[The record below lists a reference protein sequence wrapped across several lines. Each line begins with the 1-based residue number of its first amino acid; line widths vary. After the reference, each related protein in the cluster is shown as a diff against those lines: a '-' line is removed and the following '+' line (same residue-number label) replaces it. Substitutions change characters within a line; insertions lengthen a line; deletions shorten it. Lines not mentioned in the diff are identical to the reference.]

1 MRSIEK
7 DCHHPGLFYL
17 DDFTPEH
24 LRRKKTMLETQPVKE
39 NIHDSLCSLIGNT
52 PLVRLSRFAPGVEII
67 AKVEA
72 FNPGSSVKDRI
83 GLAMIESAERAG
95 LLTKGN
101 VIIEPTS
108 GNTGIGLAL
117 VAAIRGYRCILVMP
131 ESMSV
136 ERRKLLQG
144 FGAELVL
151 TPAKE
156 GMEGAV
162 RQAELLCGQVPGGF
176 MPQQFS
182 NRANPEIHYR
192 TTGPEIWRDT
202 GGKVAIFV
210 AAVGTGG
217 TVSGTGRFLKEMDPG
232 IRVVAV
238 EPQESPVLSGG
249 KSGPHMIQGIGAGF
263 VPENVDRAVI
273 DEVVTVTSRQA
284 IDTAK
289 KIIRTEGLLV
299 GISSGANAYAALWLA
314 ERPENKGKRIVTIMC
329 DTGERYL
336 STLLYYD
343 D

>member
-1 MRSIEK
+1 MERHIGMA
-7 DCHHPGLFYL
+7 DPGL
-17 DDFTPEH
+17 
-24 LRRKKTMLETQPVKE
+24 VKE
-39 NIHDSLCSLIGNT
+39 KIHDSLCSLIGNT
-52 PLVRLSRFAPGVEII
+52 PLVRLSRFSPDAEII

-83 GLAMIESAERAG
+83 GLAMIEAAEREGKLA
-95 LLTKGN
+95 KGD

-117 VAAIRGYRCILVMP
+117 VAAIKGYRIILTMP
-131 ESMSV
+131 ESMSI
-136 ERRKLLQG
+136 ERRKILQG
-144 FGAELVL
+144 FGAEIVL

-162 RQAELLCGQVPGGF
+162 RHATLLCGQVKGSF

-182 NRANPEIHYR
+182 NPTNPEIHYR

-202 GGKVAIFV
+202 AGDVDIFV

-217 TVSGTGRFLKEMDPG
+217 TVSGTGKFLKEKNPD
-232 IRVVAV
+232 IWVVAV
-238 EPQESPVLSGG
+238 EPVESPVMSGG
-249 KSGPHMIQGIGAGF
+249 NAGPHMIQGIGAGF
-263 VPENVDRAVI
+263 VPDNVDRDVI
-273 DEVVTVTSRQA
+273 DEIVTVTGRQA

-289 KIIRTEGLLV
+289 KIIRTEGLMV
-299 GISSGANAYAALWLA
+299 GISSGANAFAALTVA
-314 ERPENKGKRIVTIMC
+314 QRPENLGKRIVTIMC

>member
-1 MRSIEK
+1 MTLESEPVREK
-7 DCHHPGLFYL
+7 
-17 DDFTPEH
+17 
-24 LRRKKTMLETQPVKE
+24 
-39 NIHDSLCSLIGNT
+39 IHDSLCSLIGNT
-52 PLVRLSRFAPGVEII
+52 PLVRLSRFSPDAEII

-83 GLAMIESAERAG
+83 GLAMIEAAEREGKLAQG
-95 LLTKGN
+95 D

-117 VAAIRGYRCILVMP
+117 VAAIKGYRIILTMP
-131 ESMSV
+131 ESMSI
-136 ERRKLLQG
+136 ERRKILQG
-144 FGAELVL
+144 FGAEIVL

-162 RQAELLCGQVPGGF
+162 RHATLLCGQVKGSF

-182 NRANPEIHYR
+182 NPSNPEIHYR
-192 TTGPEIWRDT
+192 TTGPEIWQDT
-202 GGKVAIFV
+202 AGNVDIFV

-217 TVSGTGRFLKEMDPG
+217 TVSGTGKFLKEKNPA

-238 EPQESPVLSGG
+238 EPVESPVMSGG
-249 KSGPHMIQGIGAGF
+249 KAGPHMIQGIGAGF
-263 VPENVDRAVI
+263 VPDNVDRDVI
-273 DEVVTVTSRQA
+273 DEIVTVTSRQA

-289 KIIRTEGLLV
+289 RIIRTEGLMV
-299 GISSGANAYAALWLA
+299 GISSGANAAAALMVA
-314 ERPENKGKRIVTIMC
+314 QRPENEGKRIVTIMC

>member
-1 MRSIEK
+1 M
-7 DCHHPGLFYL
+7 
-17 DDFTPEH
+17 PESE
-24 LRRKKTMLETQPVKE
+24 MLKE
-39 NIHDSLCSLIGNT
+39 RIHESLCSLIGNT
-52 PLVRLSRFAPGVEII
+52 PLVRLSRFSPDAEII

-83 GLAMIESAERAG
+83 GLAMIEAAEKAG
-95 LLTKGN
+95 KLAKGD

-117 VAAIRGYRCILVMP
+117 VAAIKGYRCILTMP
-131 ESMSV
+131 ESMSI
-136 ERRKLLQG
+136 ERRKILQG
-144 FGAELVL
+144 FGAEIVL

-162 RQAELLCGQVPGGF
+162 RQATLLCTQVAGGF

-182 NRANPEIHYR
+182 NPANPDVHYR
-192 TTGPEIWRDT
+192 TTGPEIWQDT
-202 GGKVAIFV
+202 GGDLDIFV

-217 TVSGTGRFLKEMDPG
+217 TVSGTGEFLKEMNPG
-232 IRVVAV
+232 IRVIAV
-238 EPQESPVLSGG
+238 EPVESPVMSGG
-249 KSGPHMIQGIGAGF
+249 KAGPHMIQGIGAGF
-263 VPENVDRAVI
+263 VPDNVNRDVI
-273 DEVVTVTSRQA
+273 DEIVTVTSREA

-289 KIIRTEGLLV
+289 RIIRTEGLMV
-299 GISSGANAYAALWLA
+299 GISSGANAAAALA
-314 ERPENKGKRIVTIMC
+314 VGMRPENRGKRIVTIMC